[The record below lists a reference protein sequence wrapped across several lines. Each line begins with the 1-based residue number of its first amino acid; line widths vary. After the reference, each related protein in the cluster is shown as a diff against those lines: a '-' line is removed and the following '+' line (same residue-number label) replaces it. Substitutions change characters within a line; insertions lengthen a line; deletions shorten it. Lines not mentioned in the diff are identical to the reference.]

1 MAFEIL
7 QLSSF
12 GLLPYCVLGLLVMAE
27 GPFATLLGGAAS
39 SSGVL
44 LPVPA
49 YFSVV
54 VGNLTADMGW
64 YLLGRFSK
72 MQWLLRFAPRLGIQA
87 QTIDHLRQ
95 GIQRNAPRLLFLA
108 KLSVGLPIPTL
119 VATGLSRVPVR
130 RWAGMLVLGEL
141 LKSAA
146 LVSVG
151 YLYAQAIEQASAGV
165 QVMLWGMTAVL
176 VAAGVIW
183 YRARKKKARS
193 S

>member
-12 GLLPYCVLGLLVMAE
+12 GLLPYCILGLLVMAE

-39 SSGVL
+39 SNGIL

-72 MQWLLRFAPRLGIQA
+72 MQWLLRVAPRLGIKP
-87 QTIDHLRQ
+87 QTIDQLRL

-165 QVMLWGMTAVL
+165 RMVLWAMTAIL
-176 VAAGVIW
+176 VVAGLVW
-183 YRARKKKARS
+183 YRTRKNKARK
-193 S
+193 